1 MIKKEEVYKIGLFN
15 KPHGI
20 HGELQF
26 TFTDDIFDRV
36 DCDYL
41 VCLLDGIF
49 VPFFMEE
56 YRFRSDSTALVKLE
70 GVDTAERA
78 RMFTNVEVYFP
89 VKHAEEAGE
98 GELSWEFFVGF
109 RMEDV
114 HHGMLGE
121 VVDVDT
127 ATVNTL
133 FIVEREGEELLVP
146 AQEEFIR
153 AGCWWSGARPGA
165 TTGGPGWRFKT
176 FVKVKYISLVNLIAG
191 REVVTELLMQK
202 LNEKNLLRELSLIIS
217 EGEKRDQMLAGY
229 DEVNE
234 KLGDAGASERFARMM
249 IDELSRFRG

>member
-1 MIKKEEVYKIGLFN
+1 MTQIATVERILDADHAEISVPRKSACGHDCEECAGC
-15 KPHGI
+15 G
-20 HGELQF
+20 
-26 TFTDDIFDRV
+26 
-36 DCDYL
+36 

-153 AGCWWSGARPGA
+153 G
-165 TTGGPGWRFKT
+165 
-176 FVKVKYISLVNLIAG
+176 IDQQ
-191 REVVTELLMQK
+191 QK
-202 LNEKNLLRELSLIIS
+202 LITVELPEGLLNL
-217 EGEKRDQMLAGY
+217 
-229 DEVNE
+229 
-234 KLGDAGASERFARMM
+234 
-249 IDELSRFRG
+249 DELEEEE